1 MGDFLTAEDDGE
13 LERRV
18 HKERRKRITEKF
30 SKQLMW
36 EVESINAKIAAG
48 ISVGDESNAVLAK
61 VKDIQDAATEI
72 IKKITNGKTDRK
84 NFHPHKEN
92 DWPSE

>member
-30 SKQLMW
+30 SKQFMW

-61 VKDIQDAATEI
+61 VKDIQDAATEV
-72 IKKITNGKTDRK
+72 IKKIPSGKTDRK

>member
-48 ISVGDESNAVLAK
+48 ISVGDACQSK
-61 VKDIQDAATEI
+61 RYTRCSD
-72 IKKITNGKTDRK
+72 G
-84 NFHPHKEN
+84 
-92 DWPSE
+92 SY

>member
-30 SKQLMW
+30 SKQFMW

-61 VKDIQDAATEI
+61 VKDIQDASLV
-72 IKKITNGKTDRK
+72 ITLILLPRQM
-84 NFHPHKEN
+84 
-92 DWPSE
+92 

>member
-30 SKQLMW
+30 YAIL
-36 EVESINAKIAAG
+36 
-48 ISVGDESNAVLAK
+48 
-61 VKDIQDAATEI
+61 
-72 IKKITNGKTDRK
+72 
-84 NFHPHKEN
+84 
-92 DWPSE
+92 